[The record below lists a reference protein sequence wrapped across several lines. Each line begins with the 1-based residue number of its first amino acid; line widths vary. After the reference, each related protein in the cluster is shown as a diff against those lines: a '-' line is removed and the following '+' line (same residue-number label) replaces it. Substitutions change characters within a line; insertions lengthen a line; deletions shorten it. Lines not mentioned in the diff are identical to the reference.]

1 MPHAVEQPIGII
13 DAGKIEL
20 MVKDRLFIKNGFDQ
34 IGSFRRDDRAAAV
47 AVPAFRLVA
56 EIGKMFTQPIN

>member
-34 IGSFRRDDRAAAV
+34 IGSVR
-47 AVPAFRLVA
+47 RLVA
-56 EIGKMFTQPIN
+56 EIRKMFIQPIN